1 MVATTAA
8 IDDVLQ
14 FRERL
19 VRGGV
24 IALYFGVVLLSAGN
38 PAPGLLGG
46 EAGDFL
52 LQGIIEVLWLAIVVL
67 VVPGLRTL
75 RFELDDG
82 LLMIGG
88 LVFWAALSSLWA
100 GSAGNSAM
108 KAVALV
114 FNVCAVFLTVARLG
128 AATMIE
134 TAIAGLFLTSV
145 ASIVLVVVAPDIAI
159 LKTWQHTGQWSGVFD
174 SKQTL
179 GINSAILLFLS
190 ALRFFAHRAVG
201 WRLYHAAV
209 MVAATICLLGA
220 GSRGGLVLAGGAVTL
235 TLIARWNRQA
245 EVAMA
250 WLPVV
255 AMVVAA
261 AFQFTLWATDLD
273 YLPIG
278 EGIDFTER
286 TKIWKH
292 ALDYLTPG
300 IVLFG
305 AGLNGFW
312 SRKDVEDMFR
322 GAHDWFL
329 DNFHCGFLGILAET
343 GLIGSVMFV
352 VLTGLI
358 VASALRQR
366 REAAERERNHHSLA
380 YGFMA
385 LFYLINMTETYFLKS
400 TNFLSMLFF
409 TITFFLFGRPRMGT
423 DAATR

>member
-1 MVATTAA
+1 MTTTAA
-8 IDDVLQ
+8 IDDVLR
-14 FRERL
+14 FREEL
-19 VRGGV
+19 VRRVV

-38 PAPGLLGG
+38 PAPGLTSG
-46 EAGDFL
+46 EGGDFL
-52 LQGIIEVLWLAIVVL
+52 LQGIIEVLWLAIVGL
-67 VVPGLRTL
+67 VAPGLRTL
-75 RFELDDG
+75 RFDLDDG

-88 LVFWAALSSLWA
+88 LVFWAALSSSWTGA
-100 GSAGNSAM
+100 GGNSTM
-108 KAVALV
+108 KAVALA

-128 AATMIE
+128 VATMIE

-145 ASIVLVVVAPDIAI
+145 ASIALVIVAPDIAI

-190 ALRFFAHRAVG
+190 ALRFFSHRSVW
-201 WRLYHAAV
+201 WRLYHVAV
-209 MVAATICLLGA
+209 MATATTCLLGA
-220 GSRGGLVLAGGAVTL
+220 GSRGGLVLAGGAVAL

-292 ALDYLTPG
+292 TIDYLTPG

-305 AGLNGFW
+305 AGINGFW

-322 GAHDWFL
+322 GANDWFL
-329 DNFHCGFLGILAET
+329 DNFHCGFLGVFTET

-358 VASALRQR
+358 VASALQR
-366 REAAERERNHHSLA
+366 RPSAGERERNERSLI

-385 LFYLINMTETYFLKS
+385 LFYLINVTETYFLKS

-409 TITFFLFGRPRMGT
+409 IVAFFLFGRPRIGA
-423 DAATR
+423 DAPPR